1 MKPISH
7 GQRPAQRVPT
17 PTGSPRL
24 GGVADGLLHRYL
36 RWCYE
41 LAELSMVL
49 CSEPIAWAAVVVPN
63 RADC

>member
-1 MKPISH
+1 MA
-7 GQRPAQRVPT
+7 GGRAEARA
-17 PTGSPRL
+17 TGSNADGVARL
-24 GGVADGLLHRYL
+24 GGVANGLLHRYL